1 HISQQLSTLSSF
13 ISSGCPTR
21 LPPIANTSSSTSSPT
36 EFFSSTAIDTSNQS
50 TTSTQSATNTPAIS
64 TTISFASSP
73 APSSTFQTTQTT
85 ELPDETESST
95 PSTQADQPSST
106 SIPTTKLPQ
115 RPGFTVLQSINDQG
129 LISNVNIS
137 CWETCNSPKILQP
150 ILTFTMTSNK
160 KTYQIQTFIL
170 GNEKNEANSYVS
182 YLAIANLFPSYKDQV
197 KVNPDWNKLL
207 KACPEPKKS
216 SCK

>member
-1 HISQQLSTLSSF
+1 MFAVHISQQLSTLSSF

-160 KTYQIQTFIL
+160 KTYQIQTFSKSYRIVQL
-170 GNEKNEANSYVS
+170 ISFHKN
-182 YLAIANLFPSYKDQV
+182 
-197 KVNPDWNKLL
+197 
-207 KACPEPKKS
+207 
-216 SCK
+216 